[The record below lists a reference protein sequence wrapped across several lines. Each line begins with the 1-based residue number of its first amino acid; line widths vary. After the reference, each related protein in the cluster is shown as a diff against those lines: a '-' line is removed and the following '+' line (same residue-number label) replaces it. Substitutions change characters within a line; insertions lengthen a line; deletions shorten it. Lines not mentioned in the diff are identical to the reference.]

1 VSTKAQRRADAI
13 AQRKRAADA
22 AAARQRRNRLA
33 LWGGLAVVV
42 VVAIIV
48 AVVASGGGD
57 SAKATSFETHAVTV
71 DGTPLPSYDATKSPD
86 PGVGKTIPTLEGVS
100 VMNGKPVTVKPNGK
114 PQMVLFVAHWCP
126 HCQAEVPRLVDL
138 AKQGV
143 FDGVEVTAV
152 ATGTNSTYPNY
163 PPSAWLQRVNWPFP
177 VMADSPQFTAATA
190 HRRGADR
197 PGQGR
202 PRGVEG
208 GHVDPA
214 LVGRQQLRTVT
225 LGRSCELGRRL
236 DSVAGCAHPDQVEAM
251 VLRAEAGAARDRG
264 RGGGDRTLEARR
276 RGDVLHPPARRADE
290 VVVVSGEILGQ
301 LPARELVGADDA
313 VHDPGVLQHD
323 EVAVHRALCEPGP
336 VVEDLGNGE
345 RSRRGNERVE
355 Q

>member
-71 DGTPLPSYDATKSPD
+71 DGTALPSYDATKSPD

-100 VMNGKPVTVKPNGK
+100 VLNGKPVTVKPTGK

-152 ATGTNSTYPNY
+152 ATGTNSAYPNY

-190 HRRGADR
+190 YGLSAY
-197 PGQGR
+197 PYF
-202 PRGVEG
+202 V
-208 GHVDPA
+208 
-214 LVGRQQLRTVT
+214 LVNPDGTVAARAT
-225 LGRSCELGRRL
+225 GE
-236 DSVAGCAHPDQVEAM
+236 VPIDQVKAD
-251 VLRAEAGAARDRG
+251 LAALKAG
-264 RGGGDRTLEARR
+264 TSIPLS
-276 RGDVLHPPARRADE
+276 
-290 VVVVSGEILGQ
+290 SGASSSA
-301 LPARELVGADDA
+301 P
-313 VHDPGVLQHD
+313 
-323 EVAVHRALCEPGP
+323 
-336 VVEDLGNGE
+336 
-345 RSRRGNERVE
+345 
-355 Q
+355 